1 MAAHDPEKFFEETN
15 EPHNFDEIKALAN
28 SFVEKHV
35 EKGSRIVLV
44 SVRNLDNFF

>member
-1 MAAHDPEKFFEETN
+1 MAAQDKFFKETN

-44 SVRNLDNFF
+44 TVNNLDMDF